1 MSEMDE
7 TRPWTLTLAAAL
19 LMIFSFVNL
28 AIPLIRGPENPVSPS
43 LSGQLLLR
51 SAGRAMGYQPAK
63 VLATPIAGNQAPA
76 QVVSGGMPGFGSAS
90 SNAGPNILALAL
102 LCLAGILSGLAFLA
116 AVGLLQTRWY
126 GLALTILVALLLLI
140 ISVPQLLDF
149 LSLGLPLNLLP
160 PLVAVDVLTGT
171 LALLLTLLP
180 VSLRAF
186 RKRKL

>member
-1 MSEMDE
+1 
-7 TRPWTLTLAAAL
+7 
-19 LMIFSFVNL
+19 
-28 AIPLIRGPENPVSPS
+28 
-43 LSGQLLLR
+43 
-51 SAGRAMGYQPAK
+51 
-63 VLATPIAGNQAPA
+63 
-76 QVVSGGMPGFGSAS
+76 
-90 SNAGPNILALAL
+90 L

-160 PLVAVDVLTGT
+160 PLVTVDVLTGT

-180 VSLRAF
+180 ISLRAF